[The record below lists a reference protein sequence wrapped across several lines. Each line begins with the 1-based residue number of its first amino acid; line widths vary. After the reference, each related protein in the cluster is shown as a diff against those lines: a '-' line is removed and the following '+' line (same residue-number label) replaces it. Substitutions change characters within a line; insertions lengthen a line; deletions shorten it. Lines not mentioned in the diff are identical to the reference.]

1 MQRRPG
7 LRRTSPLA
15 AVVLAASAL
24 AAVALAAA
32 PARAEVAVPPVARV
46 TDLTGTL
53 RAEERAAL
61 DRKLAAFEA
70 RKGSQIAVLVVPT
83 TEPEDIA
90 QFGIRVA
97 DAWRLGRK
105 SVDGKRV
112 DDGLIL
118 IVAKDDR
125 RMRIEVGT
133 GLEGAVTDLASN
145 RIIDEF
151 LRPHFRA
158 GDFYGGIDSAV
169 DRLIGLVDGEPLPA
183 PQQRQW
189 QQRPG
194 GFQSILP
201 ILLVFG
207 LVAGS
212 LLRRVLGRPLG
223 AIATGG
229 IAAFA
234 AHALLGVLGISIFA
248 GIGGFVLTMLGGLG
262 GSGLGAGRGG
272 FGGGLGGLGGLG
284 GGGLGGGFGGGF
296 SGGGGGFS
304 GGGASGSW

>member
-1 MQRRPG
+1 M
-7 LRRTSPLA
+7 LRRSRPRRRAGALVA
-15 AVVLAASAL
+15 GAL
-24 AAVALAAA
+24 AALCALCVAVA
-32 PARAEVAVPPVARV
+32 PARAQVAVPPVARV

-53 RAEERAAL
+53 RVEERAAL
-61 DRKLAAFEA
+61 EGKLAAFEA
-70 RKGSQIAVLVVPT
+70 RKGSQIAVLIVPT

-97 DAWRLGRK
+97 DAWKLGRK
-105 SVDGKRV
+105 GV
-112 DDGLIL
+112 DDGAIVL
-118 IVAKDDR
+118 VAKGDR
-125 RMRIEVGT
+125 RMRIEVGR

-151 LRPHFRA
+151 MRPHFRA

-183 PQQRQW
+183 PQRREW
-189 QQRPG
+189 QARPG

-201 ILLVFG
+201 ILLVIG
-207 LVAGS
+207 LIAGPV
-212 LLRRVLGRPLG
+212 LRRVLGRPLG
-223 AIATGG
+223 AAATGG

-234 AHALLGVLGISIFA
+234 AHVLLGVLGVSIVT
-248 GIGGFVLTMLGGLG
+248 GVLAFLLTLLGGLG
-262 GSGLGAGRGG
+262 GNALGMGRGG
-272 FGGGLGGLGGLG
+272 FGGGFGGFG
-284 GGGLGGGFGGGF
+284 GGGLGGGGFGGGF